1 MDVTTRQRLVFVGLG
16 NPGKKYTQ
24 TRHNLGFMVVEEF
37 ARLQGWS
44 WQDDKRFSANVARGI
59 VNERPVDLLA
69 PQTYM
74 NLSGWSVR
82 QYLDYYK
89 LAAQQVIVICDDIA
103 LPYGQLRIRPQGSA
117 GGHNGLKSLV
127 ANLGTVE
134 FGRLRMGVG
143 SNGPGQDLADYV
155 LSEFTAEEKA
165 SLDEFIKQGAA
176 VLKTLTIET
185 ITQVMNRI
193 NTKLTL

>member
-134 FGRLRMGVG
+134 IGRLRMGVG